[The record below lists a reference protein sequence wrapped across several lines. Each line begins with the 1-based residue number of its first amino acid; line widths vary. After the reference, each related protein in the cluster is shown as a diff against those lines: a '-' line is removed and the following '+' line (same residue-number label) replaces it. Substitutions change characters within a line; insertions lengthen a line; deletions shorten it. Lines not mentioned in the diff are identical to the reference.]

1 MIVGWIF
8 FSMLVQ
14 TSWQS
19 NLPKWEDEAE
29 ILDKMNKNGASDGEK
44 NGRELIAMPGME
56 NIDIPPELLAKIIA
70 AQGIVASSTPKI
82 PNHHDSGKL

>member
-44 NGRELIAMPGME
+44 NGRELIPMPGLE
-56 NIDIPPELLAKIIA
+56 NMAFPPELLAKIKT
-70 AQGIVASSTPKI
+70 AQGIVATPKI
-82 PNHHDSGKL
+82 PKDRDPGKL